1 MSSRK
6 RWETGPL
13 DYYVGRWLKRGLEG
27 KAPPEDA
34 RSRLLAAAAAARKI
48 HRPFPPPAPRRQ
60 AAVGI
65 AMPPDDWSVGLARQ
79 AVLRW
84 FPAMVIS
91 YRIGH

>member
-1 MSSRK
+1 MSSRE
-6 RWETGPL
+6 RWGTGPL

-27 KAPPEDA
+27 KVPPEDA
-34 RSRLLAAAAAARKI
+34 RSRLLAAAAPGRKA
-48 HRPFPPPAPRRQ
+48 HHPFASPAPRRR

-65 AMPPDDWSVGLARQ
+65 ARPPDDWSVGLARQ

-84 FPAMVIS
+84 FPSMVIS